1 MLRRCSIAL
10 AVAVALMTTTA
21 AQSPAPAA
29 ASAELSELLT
39 RIGAAVERYYSRAQ
53 TVVWMEDIT
62 FQTLGFDLIPD
73 RGMYRRLNYDMRVAW
88 EVPEGGS
95 EPEVRVQ
102 RELLR
107 VNGRAPRA
115 SDKPRCGDPAPVLP
129 DTLDFLRPA
138 KQAETIFKLG
148 NRGRSSGRP
157 ALTLEYRSRL
167 SGHGTITEH
176 EDDEDCVSLEMP
188 GSLRGRVWI
197 DPESADVLQIEEHL
211 AGPVDMRWA
220 PGSKGL
226 LRSND
231 VVIERL
237 DSTVV
242 FREVTF
248 TDPEERIM
256 LPSSVDSMRV
266 IRNLGDSRMRTTQR
280 FSNYRRFTTEGR
292 IVEQ

>member
-1 MLRRCSIAL
+1 MLRRCSL
-10 AVAVALMTTTA
+10 AVAVAVVLTTSIA
-21 AQSPAPAA
+21 AQSPAPET
-29 ASAELSELLT
+29 ASPELSDLLM
-39 RIGAAVERYYSRAQ
+39 RVGAAVERYYSRAQ
-53 TVVWMEDIT
+53 TVIWMEDIT
-62 FQTLGFDLIPD
+62 FQTLGFDLVPD
-73 RGMYRRLNYDMRVAW
+73 RGMYRRLNYDLRVSW
-88 EVPEGGS
+88 EAPDGGG

-107 VNGRAPRA
+107 VNGRPARP

-129 DTLDFLRPA
+129 DTLDFLRPS
-138 KQAETIFKLG
+138 KQSETIFKVG

-176 EDDEDCVSLEMP
+176 DDDEDCVSLQMP

-197 DPESADVLQIEEHL
+197 DPVSADVLQIEEHL

-220 PGSKGL
+220 PGSKTA

-242 FREVTF
+242 FREVSF
-248 TDPEERIM
+248 TDPDERIM

-266 IRNLGDSRMRTTQR
+266 IRNLGDSRLRTTQR

-292 IVEQ
+292 IIEQ

>member
-1 MLRRCSIAL
+1 MLRRCSIAV

-21 AQSPAPAA
+21 AQSPAPGAP
-29 ASAELSELLT
+29 SPELSDLLT
-39 RIGAAVERYYSRAQ
+39 RVGVAVERYYSRAQ
-53 TVVWMEDIT
+53 TVVWMEEIT
-62 FQTLGFDLIPD
+62 FQTLGFDLVPD
-73 RGMYRRLNYDMRVAW
+73 RGMYRRLNYDLRVTS
-88 EVPEGGS
+88 EIPEGGGA
-95 EPEVRVQ
+95 PEAVIQ

-107 VNGRAPRA
+107 VNGRAARP

-129 DTLDFLRPA
+129 DTLDFLRPG
-138 KQAETIFKLG
+138 KQSDTIFKLG

-167 SGHGTITEH
+167 SGPGTITEH
-176 EDDEDCVSLEMP
+176 DDDEDCVSLQMP

-197 DPESADVLQIEEHL
+197 DPASADVLQIEEHL

-220 PGSKGL
+220 PGSKGA
-226 LRSND
+226 LRTND

-248 TDPEERIM
+248 TEPDERIM

-266 IRNLGDSRMRTTQR
+266 IRNLGDTRLRTTQR

-292 IVEQ
+292 IVEE